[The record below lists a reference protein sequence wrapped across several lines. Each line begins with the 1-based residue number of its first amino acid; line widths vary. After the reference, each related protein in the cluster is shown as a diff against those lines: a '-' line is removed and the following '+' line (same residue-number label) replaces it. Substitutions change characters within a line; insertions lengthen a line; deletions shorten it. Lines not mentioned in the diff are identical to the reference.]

1 MLQKQPFLPYFKQLG
16 FVCKYKLIAVH
27 QRYEA
32 AAISLRKGLFKC
44 RMHDTEGYSI
54 NINNLNVLSSNP
66 HGGKK
71 VSSFTTNVSFKLVR
85 SRPSK
90 RN

>member
-1 MLQKQPFLPYFKQLG
+1 MNSYKH
-16 FVCKYKLIAVH
+16 VIIDSEKYLWDLEYIQIKVIIG
-27 QRYEA
+27 
-32 AAISLRKGLFKC
+32 IS
-44 RMHDTEGYSI
+44 RMHDIEGYSI

-71 VSSFTTNVSFKLVR
+71 VSSFTTNVSFKLVHG
-85 SRPSK
+85 RPNK

>member
-1 MLQKQPFLPYFKQLG
+1 MFCHISTVSPSTK
-16 FVCKYKLIAVH
+16 KYSYKHVIIDSEKYLWDLEYIQIKVIIG
-27 QRYEA
+27 
-32 AAISLRKGLFKC
+32 IS
-44 RMHDTEGYSI
+44 RMHDIEGYSI

-71 VSSFTTNVSFKLVR
+71 VSSFTTNVSFKLVHG
-85 SRPSK
+85 RPNK